1 MIVEISH
8 FLTILATGLF
18 LLSGLFATFINNTEY
33 ISNLIARTYSHAF
46 FFLIASFGLY
56 VWLAATDNF
65 SVLYIASH
73 SNTNLPI
80 FYKISSIWSAHE
92 GSMFLWIVFLAVW
105 GFIFNFR
112 ISQSNPLKSLTLGIL
127 SLVIV
132 GFLLFLLLTSN
143 PFKTI
148 LPIPPIDGADINPV
162 LQDPALVIHP
172 PTLYL
177 GYVGFSIPF
186 ACAIAFLIKGN
197 SDIEWELMVQKWS
210 IMAWIFLTIGI
221 TLGSWW
227 AYYELGWGGYWF
239 WDPVENVALMPWLA
253 ATAFIHSLSVSIKSK
268 KLRVWTIL
276 LSILVFSLSLFGA
289 FIVRS
294 GIIDSVHSFANDPER
309 GLYLLGFISLI
320 IINSLI
326 LFVLRF
332 SKIQSIES
340 IKRFSKESFV
350 SINNIFFGV
359 LIFSVM
365 LGVTYPLIY
374 EYLLNQKISV
384 GAPFYTAIFSPIV
397 LLACIFLIFSVDSK
411 WSRRM
416 KSNLL
421 NLPVVIST
429 ASSVFITLLFLY
441 LFDINDLYMNS
452 LIFVGFLI
460 ILRYM
465 FEIYK
470 LIKFRKYINPFS
482 AIAHIAL
489 GLLLISIS
497 LNSSLS
503 TERAMSLKIDETE
516 KYKDLTINFQNI
528 NLSNGSN
535 YDAIKAD
542 LLIQTTNGK
551 SFKLSPEK
559 RRYFTRGQIT
569 TETAIHASPI
579 RDIYITIGDQLD
591 DGSWVVNIQ
600 LNYLIRWIWF
610 SAILMSFAG
619 ILLIITNKKSTFT
632 FKKSIS

>member
-1 MIVEISH
+1 MIVEVSH

-143 PFKTI
+143 PFQTI

-350 SINNIFFGV
+350 SINNIFFVG

-411 WSRRM
+411 WSRRLN
-416 KSNLL
+416 SNLL

-429 ASSVFITLLFLY
+429 ASSAIITLLFLY
-441 LFDINDLYMNS
+441 LFDINDLYMNA

-503 TERAMSLKIDETE
+503 TERAMSLKINETE
-516 KYKDLTINFQNI
+516 QYKDLTINFQNI

>member
-105 GFIFNFR
+105 GFIFNFK

-143 PFKTI
+143 PFQTI
-148 LPIPPIDGADINPV
+148 LPIPPINGADINPV

-253 ATAFIHSLSVSIKSK
+253 ATAFMHSLSVSIKSK

-320 IINSLI
+320 IITSLI

-429 ASSVFITLLFLY
+429 ASSVIITLLFLY

-535 YDAIKAD
+535 YDAIKAE